1 MKAILGDLGVA
12 VAPAGAALSCPGRI
26 LVAEAALANDIT
38 VAARP
43 DPAEADSLGDLSVAG
58 LDLPFADMAAL
69 RNAVR
74 TLERTTLAD
83 RMAALAGRPLDIL
96 GSTLPVAITDA
107 VAGATETALKAAL
120 KLALT
125 SLPKESASPG
135 RRMHQVLAATSGAA
149 GGAFGLLT
157 LPVELAVSTT
167 LMLRAI
173 ADIARREGEDLAD
186 PEVAL
191 ACLQVFALGGRAKGG
206 ASEDLS
212 QSGYFAVRGMLSKSV
227 AEAARLVAE
236 RGLADEAAPALVRF
250 VAQIASRFGIVVS
263 QKVSAGAVPIIGAIG
278 GAGRERRLHEPFPG
292 HRGRAFHGPPPGA
305 RPRTRGDP
313 GELRDAASAGGRE
326 RRVSLR
332 LTPAR

>member
-1 MKAILGDLGVA
+1 M
-12 VAPAGAALSCPGRI
+12 
-26 LVAEAALANDIT
+26 ANDLTI
-38 VAARP
+38 AARP
-43 DPAEADSLGDLSVAG
+43 DPTGADQSDLSVSG
-58 LDLPFADMAAL
+58 RDLPLDDMAAL

-96 GSTLPVAITDA
+96 GSALPAAVTDA
-107 VAGATETALKAAL
+107 VAGATESALKAAL

-125 SLPKESASPG
+125 SLPKASASPG

-149 GGAFGLLT
+149 GGAFGLVT

-186 PEVAL
+186 PEAAL
-191 ACLQVFALGGRAKGG
+191 ACLQVFALGGRAKGAG
-206 ASEDLS
+206 AGEDLA

-278 GAGRERRLHEPFPG
+278 GAAVNTAFMSHFQALAAAHFTVRRLE
-292 HRGRAFHGPPPGA
+292 RAHG
-305 RPRTRGDP
+305 
-313 GELRDAASAGGRE
+313 RDAIRASYE
-326 RRVSLR
+326 TLRRLES
-332 LTPAR
+332 AEAA